1 MLLRQSRHAIVRSMT
16 QLLYIEDNEDNIYML
31 SNRLG
36 RKGYDVLIARDGEEG
51 VAAALENLP
60 DLIIMDLVLPDVDG
74 WEATRRLKTDPKTN
88 HIPIIAVS
96 ASAMSGDEVA
106 AFEAGCDDFETKP
119 LDFKSLLRKIIALL
133 G

>member
-1 MLLRQSRHAIVRSMT
+1 
-16 QLLYIEDNEDNIYML
+16 ML
-31 SNRLG
+31 STRLR
-36 RKGYDVLIARDGEEG
+36 RKGYDVLIARDGNEG

-60 DLIIMDLVLPDVDG
+60 DLIIMDLVLPEVDG
-74 WEATRRLKTDPKTN
+74 WEATRRLKADPKTN

-119 LDFKSLLRKIIALL
+119 LDFQSLLRKIIAFL